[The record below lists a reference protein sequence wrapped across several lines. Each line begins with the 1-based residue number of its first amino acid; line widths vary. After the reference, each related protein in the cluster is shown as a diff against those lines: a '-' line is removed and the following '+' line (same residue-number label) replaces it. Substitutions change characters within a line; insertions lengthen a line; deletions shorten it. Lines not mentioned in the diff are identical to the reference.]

1 MRSLQRLHIDTVGP
15 FCTTV
20 LKNIDQ
26 FSSYTEIIV
35 SDVKGIKTRIME
47 KLKIWNN
54 RFNHRITSV
63 RSDNAAELPNK
74 DDLEPM
80 GIEHH
85 VIPMGP

>member
-1 MRSLQRLHIDTVGP
+1 
-15 FCTTV
+15 
-20 LKNIDQ
+20 
-26 FSSYTEIIV
+26 
-35 SDVKGIKTRIME
+35 ME

-85 VIPMGP
+85 VIPNGTPALNGVAESTNRPIISNIYKTVLNFDANILFYLIT